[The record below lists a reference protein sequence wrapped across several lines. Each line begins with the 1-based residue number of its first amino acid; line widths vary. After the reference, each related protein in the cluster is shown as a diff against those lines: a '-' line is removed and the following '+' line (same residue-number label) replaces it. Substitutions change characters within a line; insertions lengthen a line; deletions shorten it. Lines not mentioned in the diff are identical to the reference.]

1 MASRRLKSDSPTPRR
16 RPLGHGG
23 NKYFQ
28 LILFST
34 WDHVLG
40 PRIIRVWGESD
51 RKKDD
56 TASALIWEDD
66 LIRAVA
72 TYSIDVTGETEG
84 NDSIVEK
91 FFVLHQRSVVVSAFL
106 IHIANPAIP
115 KDIKT
120 FSLSFLLPYSELSE
134 WLARRTFME
143 NACRRI
149 ISRNLM
155 IGLKEAAT
163 KKQVSSSVCRPTT
176 CVYVGLQRRLRWEKS
191 HYLYSCYRYIK
202 DLHE

>member
-1 MASRRLKSDSPTPRR
+1 MHATGICQQLTENIPISRARSFITNDKLNMAARRLKSDSPTPRR
-16 RPLGHGG
+16 RSLGTGS
-23 NKYFQ
+23 NNYFH

-40 PRIIRVWGESD
+40 PRIIRLWGDSD
-51 RKKDD
+51 PKRGG
-56 TASALIWEDD
+56 TESALVLEDD
-66 LIRAVA
+66 LIRVVA
-72 TYSIDVTGETEG
+72 TYSIDVTGEMEG
-84 NDSIVEK
+84 CDRIVEK

-106 IHIANPAIP
+106 IHVASPANP

-155 IGLKEAAT
+155 IGLKEVAS
-163 KKQVSSSVCRPTT
+163 KQVS
-176 CVYVGLQRRLRWEKS
+176 L
-191 HYLYSCYRYIK
+191 
-202 DLHE
+202 